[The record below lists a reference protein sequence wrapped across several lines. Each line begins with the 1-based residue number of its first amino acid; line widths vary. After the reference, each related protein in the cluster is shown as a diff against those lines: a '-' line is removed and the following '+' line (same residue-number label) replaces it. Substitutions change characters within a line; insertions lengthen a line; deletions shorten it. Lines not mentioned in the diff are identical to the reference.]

1 MEIGQKIR
9 RDSEGMTATASHGNI
24 TEIWEIKSINE
35 EEKYCECY
43 LLRDNQVLGNIGSKY
58 TDKLSFE
65 FINKYKIK

>member
-24 TEIWEIKSINE
+24 TEIWKIKSINE

-43 LLRDNQVLGNIGSKY
+43 ALADNRSLESLDGTYI
-58 TDKLSFE
+58 DKLSFD
-65 FINKYKIK
+65 FVNKYKIK